1 MKLNRHMRLDA
12 AGWNRELQSTPAI
25 RTRFDANET
34 MAFSRQLEAIDRELY
49 SVEYPELLGTKLV
62 PVIGGIPTGAEKYTY
77 RAKQELGRAKVSAN
91 LAGDHPRVDLVGSET
106 SVSIVNVTA
115 SYGWTVQDLDRSAM
129 TGIALDRERAMAA
142 RNIIAVAVNSL
153 ILLGDSTVGV
163 SGLYKDSNVAIT
175 SVETGTWSTAT
186 AAQMLGDLQKLER
199 TIISD
204 SKGVEKPNV
213 LVLPPT
219 LYGRCSTKKIDYS
232 DETVLSFFLRTS
244 QSVKEFEVDALLE
257 TAGVSSVARV
267 VMYTRNASKVGALLP
282 LAFGQEAPQPT
293 NFEFIVPCRAR
304 CGGAVIRYPGSAGY
318 MDGC

>member
-1 MKLNRHMRLDA
+1 MKLNRQMRLDA

-34 MAFSRQLEAIDRELY
+34 MAFSRQLEAIDREIY
-49 SVEYPELLGTKLV
+49 AVEYPELLGTKLV
-62 PVIGGIPTGAEKYTY
+62 PIIPGIPSGAEEYTY

-91 LAGDHPRVDLVGSET
+91 LAGDHPRVDLAGAET
-106 SVSIVNVTA
+106 SSAIVNVTA

-142 RNIIAVAVNSL
+142 RNIIAVGVNNL
-153 ILLGDSTVGV
+153 LLLGDSTVGV
-163 SGLYKDSNVAIT
+163 SGLYKDAGVAIT
-175 SVETGTWSTAT
+175 SVATGTWSTAT

-219 LYGRCSTKKIDYS
+219 LYGYCSTKKIDYS

-244 QSVKEFEVDALLE
+244 QSVKQFEIDALLE
-257 TAGVSSVARV
+257 TAGVSSVARL
-267 VMYTRNASKVGALLP
+267 VMYTRNSTKLGAVLP
-282 LAFGQEAPQPT
+282 LVFAQEAPQPT
-293 NFEFIVPCRAR
+293 NFEFVVPCRAR
-304 CGGAVIRYPGSAGY
+304 CGGTVIRYPGSAGY